1 MTVPVVSEASRRL
14 ALRNVAQHGDTD
26 IFPLPLELTWFF
38 DAEDAAVRLLGELD
52 SHFDQWMATYPV
64 LAAKA
69 LVGVG
74 YSGFRAATQI
84 DPIWNAYLLSLVVEI
99 APDVE
104 RARLDHTAKRI
115 FSYRYAPDPATAGL
129 FSPDLGWTSF
139 QAEGLLRGKHAEI
152 IVGTDISDFYTRIY
166 HHKLENALDRCTQNK
181 DAAKRITDIISKLS
195 GPASYG
201 LPIGGNAA
209 RLLAEIVLNAA
220 DRLLMA
226 KRVDFIRFVDDY
238 YLFCPTREEAHRALV
253 VLSDVLLHNE
263 GLTLSRGKT
272 RLMTRSEFL
281 RVSPLADPD
290 TADSEEEAE
299 GKRFLRIRLSYDPY
313 SDTAEEDYDRL
324 AEELDKFDI
333 LSMLAREFRKT
344 RVDETLVKQLVK
356 SVRFLSPVVRD
367 RAVQSLLDNVEMLYP
382 VFPTL
387 AILLRRC
394 LADLSE
400 ATRARIFAVM
410 RSLFEKGSHITM
422 IPVNRL
428 FAVRLLAYDDSDA
441 SDPVLVAVYDEV
453 PDDMMVRR
461 DVILAMARRRRTF
474 WLSDVMKRYAR
485 LTPWE
490 RRALLAASYGLG
502 DEGRH
507 WRDEVRRELSPVD
520 RELLSWIGQKNNGR
534 LWELPL

>member
-1 MTVPVVSEASRRL
+1 MPIVSEASRRL
-14 ALRNVAQHGDTD
+14 ALRNIAQHGDTD
-26 IFPLPLELTWFF
+26 IFPLPLELHWFF

-52 SHFDQWMATYPV
+52 DNFDQWMAAYPV
-64 LAAKA
+64 LAAKV

-84 DPIWNAYLLSLVVEI
+84 DPVWNAYFLSLVIEI
-99 APDVE
+99 APDIE
-104 RARLDHTAKRI
+104 RARLEQTGKRV
-115 FSYRYAPDPATAGL
+115 FSYRYAPDPATSGL
-129 FSPDLGWTSF
+129 FSPDFGWTSF
-139 QAEGLLRGKHAEI
+139 QAEGLLRGRDAGV
-152 IVGTDISDFYTRIY
+152 IVGTDISDFYTRVY
-166 HHKLENALDRCTQNK
+166 HHRLENALNHCTQNK
-181 DAAKRITDIISKLS
+181 TAAKRIKDIVSKLS

-209 RLLAEIVLNAA
+209 RLLAEIILNAA

-238 YLFCPTREEAHRALV
+238 YLFCATREDAHRALV

-272 RLMTRSEFL
+272 RFMTRTEFL

-290 TADSEEEAE
+290 TAESQEEAE
-299 GKRFLRIRLSYDPY
+299 GKRFLKIRLSYDPY
-313 SDTAEEDYDRL
+313 SDTAEDDYDKL
-324 AEELDKFDI
+324 AEEIEKFDI

-344 RVDETLVKQLVK
+344 RIDEVLVKQLVK
-356 SVRFLSPVVRD
+356 SIRFLSPGVRD

-394 LADLSE
+394 MNDLSP
-400 ATRARIFAVM
+400 ATRPQIFSVM
-410 RSLFEKGSHITM
+410 RGLFEKGSHITM
-422 IPVNRL
+422 IPANRL

-441 SDPVLVAVYDEV
+441 SDPILVAIYDEV
-453 PDDMMVRR
+453 PGDMLVRR
-461 DVILAMARRRRTF
+461 DVILAMARRQRTY
-474 WLSDVMKRYAR
+474 WLSDVMKRYST

-490 RRALLAASYGLG
+490 KRAVLVASYSLG

-507 WRDEVRRELSPVD
+507 WRDDVRRELSAVD
-520 RELLSWIGQKNNGR
+520 RELSPWIGQKNNGR
-534 LWELPL
+534 IWELPL